1 MTIQSAFRAVDA
13 YRAAIPA
20 HQRRANSSRTIADL
34 TVCEWN
40 TAWIP
45 GFTIAPTD
53 DVTLAVHR
61 EGLCDVRALRGDAW
75 TDQRST
81 PGQMTC
87 MPAEEESHFRVAGE
101 VSFETI
107 HIPQKRV
114 LNVARKS
121 GLGDCG
127 AVFRFA
133 FRDAFVDACFAAIY
147 GEAHDPG
154 PKSEEFIHSVT
165 DSLILH
171 LVRAAGGADTAKPR
185 ASAPVERTR
194 ALIESCLAEG
204 LSLEELAEEAGVSR
218 SHFARRFRAEVGVS
232 PHRYQSQLRIERAK
246 AMLRESQMT
255 LVDIA
260 MELGFCSQSHF
271 TQAFR
276 AHEGVTPRR
285 YREVSAVNA

>member
-1 MTIQSAFRAVDA
+1 MSVHAGFRAVEA
-13 YRAAIPA
+13 YRAAIPP
-20 HQRRANSSRTIADL
+20 HQRRANSSRNIADL
-34 TVCEWN
+34 IVCQWN

-75 TDQRST
+75 SNERSV
-81 PGQMTC
+81 PGRMTC

-114 LNVARKS
+114 QQVARSS
-121 GLGDCG
+121 GLDGCST
-127 AVFRFA
+127 AFRFA

-147 GEAHDPG
+147 GEAHEPG

-171 LVRAAGGADTAKPR
+171 LVRAVGPGTDTAKLR
-185 ASAPVERTR
+185 ASAPVERSR
-194 ALIESCLAEG
+194 VLIESSLAED
-204 LSLEELAEEAGVSR
+204 LSLEKLAEEAGVSR

-232 PHRYQSQLRIERAK
+232 PHRYHSQQRVEKAK
-246 AMLRESQMT
+246 LMLRQTNMS

-271 TQAFR
+271 TQVFR
-276 AHEGVTPRR
+276 AHAGVTPRR
-285 YREVSAVNA
+285 FREME